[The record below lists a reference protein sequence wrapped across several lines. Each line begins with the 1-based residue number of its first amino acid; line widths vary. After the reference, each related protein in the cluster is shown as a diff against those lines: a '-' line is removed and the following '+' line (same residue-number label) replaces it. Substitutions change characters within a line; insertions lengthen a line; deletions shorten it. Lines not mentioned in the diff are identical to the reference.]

1 MSSSRPRW
9 RGGRIGLALAAAVL
23 ALGGCTLT
31 PVYGERGVG
40 AARLEVAYSA
50 PATRLDQI
58 VIEDLALR
66 LGKGGGPGAP
76 QVAIST
82 SAANRALT
90 HSNTA
95 RPTKANE
102 VTVSVA
108 YTVTV
113 AGKVVAVGNRAA
125 SAAWTTRGQVLA
137 DEEARREAEERAAR
151 AAAETVRLA
160 ILGAL
165 AGPRP

>member
-1 MSSSRPRW
+1 
-9 RGGRIGLALAAAVL
+9 AAAL

-31 PVYGERGVG
+31 PVYGERGIG
-40 AARLEVAYSA
+40 AERLAVSYGA
-50 PATRLDQI
+50 PATRLDQV
-58 VIEDLALR
+58 VIQELALR

-76 QVAIST
+76 RVEVST
-82 SAANRALT
+82 SVANRAVT

-108 YTVTV
+108 YTVT
-113 AGKVVAVGNRAA
+113 AGGTLVAVGNRAA

-137 DEEARREAEERAAR
+137 DEEARRDAEERAAR

-160 ILGAL
+160 ILGA
-165 AGPRP
+165 